1 MSMNSMSRWEKKGI
15 FVKGYSQGNVNDL
28 EDAVM
33 ASLNEEVGAQEM
45 PNVFSAYADAAYTVD
60 SRGKLADISAY
71 MTKEELDE
79 YVIPI
84 LRKAGSVRA
93 IRCVFSQRLNPVRSL

>member
-1 MSMNSMSRWEKKGI
+1 
-15 FVKGYSQGNVNDL
+15 
-28 EDAVM
+28 M

-79 YVIPI
+79 YVEMC
-84 LRKAGSVRA
+84 
-93 IRCVFSQRLNPVRSL
+93 IRDRICSMNFIRQGTPLS